1 MTLVLALCFL
11 SALWKNYSD
20 QCRLFELTT
29 DRFGKG
35 ALLSAEDLNTW
46 FWTFSSGIPPTSTQ
60 LFSLPLRSG
69 AGAIGKSHPQHGIG
83 GSGKELPQRD
93 PGILQSSNGG
103 IFILHSGS
111 TKNSEQSPATWQ
123 VLASLWVASCKWL
136 SEQVAAK
143 PKIKMYVICS
153 LSGSLVS
160 MVVGVNRGWGCCS
173 ASRNMHPGAY
183 GFKGGGS
190 QSGGWCRRVHLHF
203 APCNGKG
210 PHLTTNGSVQNYH
223 SKRSRPGPVGKLLL
237 SLPILQRQARR

>member
-1 MTLVLALCFL
+1 MLTLTCL
-11 SALWKNYSD
+11 SD
-20 QCRLFELTT
+20 
-29 DRFGKG
+29 
-35 ALLSAEDLNTW
+35 
-46 FWTFSSGIPPTSTQ
+46 
-60 LFSLPLRSG
+60 
-69 AGAIGKSHPQHGIG
+69 
-83 GSGKELPQRD
+83 
-93 PGILQSSNGG
+93 
-103 IFILHSGS
+103 
-111 TKNSEQSPATWQ
+111 
-123 VLASLWVASCKWL
+123 KWL
-136 SEQVAAK
+136 QMPANWLPSGCLSKWLQVTAK
-143 PKIKMYVICS
+143 PKINMYVICS